1 MAKLYRD
8 QVFRLHGIPRKIIH
22 DRGPQFASK
31 FMTKLYKLLG
41 IEGNPSTAY
50 HPQTDGQTERMN
62 QEIEQYLRIFVNYKQ
77 SDWAD
82 WLALAEFSYNDKEQT
97 STKASPFFIN
107 YGLHPYKGTNPRY
120 QSNNESAEQF
130 AQRMQGAREEAQSA
144 LKKAAAD
151 MKKFYDRTRGE
162 AIGYKPGDLV
172 LLEAT
177 NLNTDR
183 PMKKLDDKR
192 YGPFEVLEKVGNS
205 AYKLKLPPSMSRI
218 HPVFNEV
225 LLSPYH
231 TPTFDS
237 QSHITNPE
245 PIIVDKE
252 PEWEVEEIISSRFN
266 RRRRQVEY
274 LVHWKGY
281 GPQERT
287 WEPLEN
293 LANAQETLAEFI
305 RQNPETQHTRKLEIE
320 AIGTIALK
328 GGVMS

>member
-1 MAKLYRD
+1 
-8 QVFRLHGIPRKIIH
+8 
-22 DRGPQFASK
+22 
-31 FMTKLYKLLG
+31 
-41 IEGNPSTAY
+41 
-50 HPQTDGQTERMN
+50 
-62 QEIEQYLRIFVNYKQ
+62 
-77 SDWAD
+77 
-82 WLALAEFSYNDKEQT
+82 
-97 STKASPFFIN
+97 
-107 YGLHPYKGTNPRY
+107 
-120 QSNNESAEQF
+120 
-130 AQRMQGAREEAQSA
+130 MQGAREEAQSA

-162 AIGYKPGDLV
+162 AIDYKPGDLV

-192 YGPFEVLEKVGNS
+192 YGPFEILEKVGNS

-231 TPTFDS
+231 PPIFDS
-237 QSHITNPE
+237 QPHITNPE

-266 RRRRQVEY
+266 RRRRRVEY

-305 RQNPETQHTRKLEIE
+305 QQNPETQHVRKLKIE